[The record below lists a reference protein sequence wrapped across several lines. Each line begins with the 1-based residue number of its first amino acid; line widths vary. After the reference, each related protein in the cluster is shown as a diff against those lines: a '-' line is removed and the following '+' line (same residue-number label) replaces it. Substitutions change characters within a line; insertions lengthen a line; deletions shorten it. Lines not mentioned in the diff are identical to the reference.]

1 MSDLYTEIFRLS
13 GEHPSIFWLG
23 LFGLI
28 AMIAWGSGQVVA
40 RLVNWVLRRLTTRN
54 TDEFYSLVIQP
65 QQDLLKTV
73 LILGLL
79 DLVAFLILEQDLQ
92 ARWYPY
98 LEIPLTLAFTVT
110 LGWFLARSF
119 KAYFDTYL
127 LDAALRNGRKTN
139 SEFLVL
145 ARVGANAGILLIL
158 VIAFAETHSLN
169 IFGLVASLGVG
180 GIAVAFA
187 AQKVLE
193 QLLGGLVIYID
204 RPFSVDDYIGLPDG
218 TFGRVESIGLRSTK
232 IRNSGKGT
240 VAIVPNNVII
250 QSTVE
255 NFTGAKKVM
264 AIAHLNIYRAVT
276 PEEQALIRQVILE
289 STNDLSGIDPRS
301 TDITFRE
308 LDEGQ
313 LTQAQVTFF
322 ILGSGDTSMEIR
334 RQLLDVANQ
343 KLANQLK
350 QYGIAFDIE
359 EPTVYVDSPITV

>member
-1 MSDLYTEIFRLS
+1 MSNLYIEIFRLS

-28 AMIAWGSGQVVA
+28 SLVAWGSGQIVS
-40 RLVNWVLRRLTTRN
+40 RIVNWVLRRLTTRR
-54 TDEFYSLVIQP
+54 TDEFYSLVVQP
-65 QQDLLKTV
+65 QQDFLKTV

-79 DLVAFLILEQDLQ
+79 DFVAYFILEFDLK

-98 LEIPLTLAFTVT
+98 LEIPLTLAFTAA
-110 LGWFLARSF
+110 LGWFLSRSF
-119 KAYFDTYL
+119 QAYFENYL

-139 SEFLVL
+139 SELLLL
-145 ARVGANAGILLIL
+145 ARFGANAGILLIL
-158 VIAFAETHSLN
+158 VIAFAETHNLN
-169 IFGLVASLGVG
+169 IVGLIASLGIG
-180 GIAVAFA
+180 GIAVAFS

-204 RPFSVDDYIGLPDG
+204 RPFGVDDYIGLPDG

-264 AIAHLNIYRAVT
+264 AIVQLNVYRTVT
-276 PEEQALIRQVILE
+276 AEEQALMRQVILE
-289 STNDLSGIDPRS
+289 STADLSGIDPRS
-301 TDITFRE
+301 TNIVFRE
-308 LDEGQ
+308 LEEGR

-334 RQLLDVANQ
+334 RQLLTVASQ
-343 KLANQLK
+343 KLTNQLK
-350 QYGIAFDIE
+350 QYGIAFDVE